1 MPSDTKYFTRL
12 PPHSVTKETSLL
24 CVRGVTMLAT
34 TKCILRSRIKP
45 DFGKSE
51 HGFSLIQSK
60 DKLYPICPLRSKHS
74 HGNKPCEKKNTMWL
88 SRNFHNTSQYKN
100 YGSTEKNAGQNR
112 EALEVLPQAAQN

>member
-34 TKCILRSRIKP
+34 TKCILRSRIKH

-51 HGFSLIQSK
+51 HGFSLIYNPRINYIQSA
-60 DKLYPICPLRSKHS
+60 HS
-74 HGNKPCEKKNTMWL
+74 DPSIHMETNHVNKKIQC
-88 SRNFHNTSQYKN
+88 
-100 YGSTEKNAGQNR
+100 G
-112 EALEVLPQAAQN
+112 